1 MCSTGSEIPHQGYNF
16 VRFCKISC
24 LFCHGRVRILF
35 CAFCE
40 TDCLVWCVY
49 ACFSFLCF
57 YRLSNSYFTV
67 SQAMVAR
74 APPPPVH
81 AFTVFARWVSILTA
95 RRLSLNVACVSVCV
109 CALFC
114 KTKYSVR
121 VCAFLCIYCILCS
134 GIEKVRC
141 ARRLSKTLCRCVDD
155 CLRSCMRAGTLGLW
169 KRIVGTT

>member
-1 MCSTGSEIPHQGYNF
+1 MRF
-16 VRFCKISC
+16 VKRIASFGVCMPVFHFCVFI
-24 LFCHGRVRILF
+24 
-35 CAFCE
+35 
-40 TDCLVWCVY
+40 VY
-49 ACFSFLCF
+49 PTRTLQFLKPW
-57 YRLSNSYFTV
+57 SHV
-67 SQAMVAR
+67 P
-74 APPPPVH
+74 PPPPVH